1 MRMIRVLILL
11 LPVVLIQTDAATAR
25 PAARKTAKK
34 APVYRGF
41 NPSGPWLAP
50 DYSNPAEG
58 DQVDGD
64 DLAVRRAAA
73 AKENSTT
80 RRTARASGKAENRK
94 DAAMHASSSRQMA
107 DMPKRERA
115 PQRATTAGLSRNRL

>member
-1 MRMIRVLILL
+1 MFWLDEGSRLGDTEKARLSLPYRSLIMRMIRVIILL
-11 LPVVLIQTDAATAR
+11 LPLVLIQTVAATAR

-80 RRTARASGKAENRK
+80 RRTARASGKAE
-94 DAAMHASSSRQMA
+94 
-107 DMPKRERA
+107 
-115 PQRATTAGLSRNRL
+115 